1 MGKMKKPGGGKLQK
15 RELKELKLKKLRL
28 KKLKVIIAVIF
39 ACGLTMFAVGC
50 ATTTSKPNNVDNVCD
65 IFREN
70 PRWYKSAK
78 KSVQKWGG
86 NIQLPMAII
95 YQESTFRRKARPERS
110 KILGFIP
117 GKRPSNA
124 YGYAQAL
131 KGTWGEY
138 EKAVGR
144 NKSRDNFGDA
154 FDFVQ
159 WYIHQSHV
167 RNGVS
172 KWDYDGHY
180 LNYHEG
186 QGGYSRGTH
195 LKKQWLLNTAAR
207 VDRRAVRFGSQLS
220 SCKTELDAVKRGW
233 F

>member
-1 MGKMKKPGGGKLQK
+1 MKMKKLDCDKLIK
-15 RELKELKLKKLRL
+15 FKFTVLFTCFL
-28 KKLKVIIAVIF
+28 AAF
-39 ACGLTMFAVGC
+39 TVGC
-50 ATTTSKPNNVDNVCD
+50 ATTASKPNNVNDVCD

-70 PRWYKSAK
+70 PRWYKAAK
-78 KSVQKWGG
+78 NSVQKWGG

-95 YQESTFRRKARPERS
+95 YQESTFRRKAKPQRK

-131 KGTWGEY
+131 RSTWGEY
-138 EKAVGR
+138 EKAIGR
-144 NKSRDNFGDA
+144 SKRRDNFSDA

-159 WYIHQSHV
+159 WYIHQSHL

-207 VDRRAVRFGSQLS
+207 VDRRATRFSSQLS
-220 SCKTELDAVKRGW
+220 SCKAELDSMKTGW

>member
-1 MGKMKKPGGGKLQK
+1 MRKKSQRFMLAAWRHK
-15 RELKELKLKKLRL
+15 
-28 KKLKVIIAVIF
+28 AVP
-39 ACGLTMFAVGC
+39 LTLVTSLMMLALVGC
-50 ATTTSKPNNVDNVCD
+50 ASGPSKPRNAENVCD
-65 IFREN
+65 IFRDN
-70 PRWYKSAK
+70 PRWYKAAK
-78 KSVQKWGG
+78 KSTTRWGG

-95 YQESTFRRKARPERS
+95 YQESTFKRKAKPKRK

-131 KGTWGEY
+131 RGTWGEY
-138 EKAVGR
+138 EKAVGTSSKR
-144 NKSRDNFGDA
+144 RDNFADA

-159 WYIHQSHV
+159 WYIQKSHV
-167 RNGVS
+167 RNKVS
-172 KWDYDGHY
+172 KWDYDAHY

-186 QGGYSRGTH
+186 QGGYARGTH

-207 VDRRAVRFGSQLS
+207 VDGRAKRFGSQLLNCQADLDS
-220 SCKTELDAVKRGW
+220 LKTGW